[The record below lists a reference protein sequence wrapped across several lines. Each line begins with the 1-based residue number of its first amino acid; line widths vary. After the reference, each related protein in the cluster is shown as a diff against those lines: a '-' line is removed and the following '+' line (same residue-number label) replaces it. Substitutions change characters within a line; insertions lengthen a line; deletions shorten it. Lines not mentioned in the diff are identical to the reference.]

1 MSMLITRSIFG
12 ASLAFLLVACGGS
25 EQDSSVDSNADISA
39 DVQAFYAADPEKYS
53 FKTLADL
60 PQDLVWQSGEGLSD
74 IGSPNAKKGGTQ
86 YEYMPDFPATLRVN
100 GPDANGEF
108 RRWILDYTQVTLA
121 HRHPNEFDFY
131 PAIASEWAVDLPNKT
146 VYARLNPDARFT
158 DGEAITADD
167 FMFTFYFM
175 LSPYINS
182 PWYAN
187 WYSTQ
192 YTNITKYDDHTISIS
207 MAEAKPDM
215 DALALSF
222 PPTPEHFYQELG
234 EDFTERYQWRF
245 VPHAGAYEI
254 KPENVRMGT
263 NIVMT
268 HVENWWA
275 QDLKFFRN
283 RYNMDSMNFNVI
295 RDTANQFEAFRR
307 GDIGQFKIRTADYW
321 YERLPDSD
329 PDVQAGYIEK
339 AKFFNNMPR
348 SPWGMWINSARPHL
362 DNVEVRLGIQY
373 ASNWELVLQQYF
385 RGDFTRLN
393 SSEEGYGE
401 FTNPD
406 VKARK
411 FDITLAREHFAKAG
425 FDRSGPDGI
434 LMNADGERLAFTL
447 STHYE
452 RYRDIFSILKEEAIK
467 AGLDLR
473 LEMLDVAAGS
483 RKVSEKQHDIYFI
496 GLNVGLEMYPR
507 FWDSYH
513 SDNAYDYAFLD
524 DGSVNPN
531 RQVKVQ
537 TNNLEAV
544 AVFEMDQ
551 KIDQYG
557 VSSDKDEMV
566 QLSHELSQMHH
577 DYASFVPGFAEPF
590 YWHASWR
597 WVRWPE
603 DFNVRY
609 SSYAEDAFVHWIDMD
624 MKEETLAARRAGQRF
639 EPQINVYDQYREQ

>member
-1 MSMLITRSIFG
+1 MSKQITRSIFG

-60 PQDLVWQSGEGLSD
+60 PQDLAWQSGEGLSD

-86 YEYMPDFPATLRVN
+86 YEYMADFPATLRVN

-108 RRWILDYTQVTLA
+108 RRWILDYTSVTLA
-121 HRHPNEFDFY
+121 HRHPNDFDFY

-283 RYNMDSMNFNVI
+283 RYNMDSVNFNVI

-339 AKFFNNMPR
+339 AQFFNNMPR

-362 DNVEVRLGIQY
+362 DNVDVRLGIQY

-513 SDNAYDYAFLD
+513 SDNAYDDAFLD

>member
-1 MSMLITRSIFG
+1 MSKLITRSIFG
-12 ASLAFLLVACGGS
+12 AGLAFLLVACGGS
-25 EQDSSVDSNADISA
+25 EQDSSVDSSADISA

-53 FKTLADL
+53 FKTLADI

-131 PAIASEWAVDLPNKT
+131 PAIASEWAVDMPSKT
-146 VYARLNPDARFT
+146 VYARLNPNARFT
-158 DGEAITADD
+158 DGEPINADD
-167 FMFTFYFM
+167 FMFTFFFM
-175 LSPYINS
+175 LSPHINS

-234 EDFTERYQWRF
+234 PDFAERYQWRF

-268 HVENWWA
+268 HVDDWWA

-362 DNVEVRLGIQY
+362 DNVDVRLGIQY

-406 VKARK
+406 VKARE
-411 FDITLAREHFAKAG
+411 FDINLAREHFAKAG

-513 SDNAYDYAFLD
+513 SDNAYDDAFLD
-524 DGSVNPN
+524 DGTVNPN

-544 AVFEMDQ
+544 AVFEMDK

-557 VSSDKDEMV
+557 ASSDKDEMV
-566 QLSHELSQMHH
+566 ELSHELSQMHH